1 MHIEGVDPPTAPA
14 HRIVCRRMGEDDVA
28 AVVTLLSRGFPE
40 RGSAYWRRGFD
51 RLRERVVPEGY
62 PRFGYVLSDHDRI
75 VGVLLVIV
83 ARDDGGHVRG
93 NVSSWTVDVAYRAY
107 SAILA
112 AAPLRLGIT
121 LFNVSPSSATV
132 ALIEAQGFRRYVA
145 GTFHAVAALGPPVR
159 GARVRALGRDHR
171 DTAPML
177 AAHAALGCLALSVEA
192 ADGGSHPFAFLPRR
206 VGGGRVPC
214 AQLVYCRDLA
224 DFVRFAGPLGRRL
237 LRSGLPLVMLDANGP
252 VDGLV
257 GAYRDGARPK
267 YARGSSVPRLGD
279 LADSELVV
287 FGP

>member
-1 MHIEGVDPPTAPA
+1 MHIEGSDLPTVPA
-14 HRIVCRRMGEDDVA
+14 HRIVCRRMGGDDVA

-40 RGSAYWRRGFD
+40 RGPAYWRRGFD
-51 RLRERVVPEGY
+51 RLRERAVPEGY

-83 ARDDGGHVRG
+83 ARDDEGHVRG

-107 SAILA
+107 STMLA

-121 LFNVSPSSATV
+121 LFNVSPSPATI
-132 ALIEAQGFRRYVA
+132 ATIEAQGFRRYVA
-145 GTFHAVAALGPPVR
+145 GTFHAVAALAPAVE
-159 GARVRALGRDHR
+159 GARVRAVGPKDGNA
-171 DTAPML
+171 APVL
-177 AAHAALGCLALSVEA
+177 AAHAALGCLALAVEA
-192 ADGGSHPFAFLPRR
+192 ADGGCHPFAFLPRR

-214 AQLVYCRDLA
+214 AQLVYCRDVIE
-224 DFVRFAGPLGRRL
+224 FVRFAGPLGRHL

-252 VDGLV
+252 VDGLI

-267 YARGSSVPRLGD
+267 YARGPRVPRLSD
-279 LADSELVV
+279 LADSELLV